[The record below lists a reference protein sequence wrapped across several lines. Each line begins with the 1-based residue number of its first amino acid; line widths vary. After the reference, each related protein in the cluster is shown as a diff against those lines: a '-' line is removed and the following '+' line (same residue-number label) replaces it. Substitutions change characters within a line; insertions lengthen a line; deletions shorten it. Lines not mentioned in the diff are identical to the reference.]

1 MQNLDEVKASVKM
14 TALVPHNYHTLV
26 FQTKAHCRRRRHR
39 RRLCRRH
46 RRCHQQRRGVV
57 AKLGI
62 VITEC
67 GIVAKR
73 GIVGSVQ
80 QAWCCRQEAWHCRQR
95 GVVTKLGVFTE
106 RLQACRCRH
115 RACAKRRG
123 IIAEI
128 WVITLAW
135 HCCCQAC
142 TEWCGVVAGQCG
154 AVAQVWRRRRHR

>member
-1 MQNLDEVKASVKM
+1 MQPLSTNNEKDQSLLIKIFAGQKGGLMQNLDEVKASVKM

-39 RRLCRRH
+39 RCLCRRH
-46 RRCHQQRRGVV
+46 RRCHQQR
-57 AKLGI
+57 
-62 VITEC
+62 
-67 GIVAKR
+67 
-73 GIVGSVQ
+73 
-80 QAWCCRQEAWHCRQR
+80 R